1 MGKYRGLNITGGLS
15 ANFRKIKVTIVK
27 FQYKKL
33 TSSLSSKKVSG
44 SKK

>member
-1 MGKYRGLNITGGLS
+1 MCES
-15 ANFRKIKVTIVK
+15 NFSVKNLRKIKVTIVK